1 MRYNGESVSMDREQ
15 QEGQKMEYGLIGA
28 KLGHSHS
35 PRIHKAFFPYDY
47 TLREVPEEE
56 LPVFL
61 EKRAFQGL
69 NVTIPYKQ
77 AVIPFC
83 QELGETA
90 RRIGSVNTLV
100 VRPDGSLYGD
110 NTDHYGMCYAIR
122 RGGIDL
128 AGKHVLI
135 LGSGGT
141 SRTAQAVATD
151 LGAGRV
157 TVVSRR
163 GPVDYEAVYALQD
176 AGIVINTTPL
186 GMFPNNGTAALDLS
200 RFPNLTG
207 VVDVVYNPL
216 QTALLLQAAQLGIP
230 HTNGL
235 GMLVAQAKRAGELFT
250 GTAVPEEKLDAVCRE
265 ITAQVTNIVLT
276 GMPGSG
282 KSTVGQAVAEALGRP
297 FYDAD
302 TEIEKR
308 AGRTIPELFE
318 KEGEGAFRDLEH
330 QVLTDLGKRSGVV
343 IATGGGA
350 VCFARN
356 LPCLWENGRVYCLRR
371 PLDSLP
377 TDGRPLSTSRQ
388 RLEEMGRERAPF
400 YRRAAQVLVDNSG
413 PLERAVAAILK
424 DFGR

>member
-1 MRYNGESVSMDREQ
+1 
-15 QEGQKMEYGLIGA
+15 MEYGLIGA

-35 PRIHKAFFPYDY
+35 PRIHGALFGYAY
-47 TLREVPEEE
+47 TLRELSAEE
-56 LPVFL
+56 LPAFL
-61 EKRAFQGL
+61 EARAFKGL

-83 QELGETA
+83 SALGETA
-90 RRIGSVNTLV
+90 ARIGSVNTLV

-122 RGGIDL
+122 RAGMDL

-141 SRTAQAVATD
+141 SLTARAAAED
-151 LGAGRV
+151 LGAARI

-163 GPVDYEAVYALQD
+163 GPVDYANVYDLRD
-176 AGIVINTTPL
+176 AGAVINTTPV
-186 GMFPNNGTAALDLS
+186 GMFPNNGASPLDLS
-200 RFPNLTG
+200 RFLRLTG

-216 QTALLLQAAQLGIP
+216 RTQLLLQAEELGIP
-230 HTNGL
+230 HANGL
-235 GMLVAQAKRAGELFT
+235 DMLVAQAKLAGELFT
-250 GTAVPEEKLDAVCRE
+250 GTEIPAKKLDEVCRE
-265 ITAQVTNIVLT
+265 MTAAVTNIVLA

-282 KSTVGQAVAEALGRP
+282 KSTVGRAVAQALGRR

-302 TEIEKR
+302 AVIEER
-308 AGRTIPELFE
+308 AGKPIPQIFAE
-318 KEGEGAFRDLEH
+318 EGEAAFRDLEH
-330 QVLTDLGKRSGVV
+330 AVLTDLGRQSGVV

-356 LPCLWENGRVYCLRR
+356 LPPLWENGRVYCLRR
-371 PLDSLP
+371 PVGLLP

-388 RLEEMGRERAPF
+388 RLEEMERERAPF
-400 YRRAAQVLVDNSG
+400 YRRAAHRVVDNSG
-413 PLERAVAAILK
+413 PLEQTVAEILD
-424 DFGR
+424 DFRR

>member
-1 MRYNGESVSMDREQ
+1 
-15 QEGQKMEYGLIGA
+15 MEYGLIGA

-35 PRIHKAFFPYDY
+35 PRIHGAFFDY
-47 TLREVPEEE
+47 NYILRELTAEE
-56 LPVFL
+56 LPGFL
-61 EKRAFQGL
+61 ERRDFKGV

-83 QELGETA
+83 SALGETA

-122 RGGIDL
+122 RAGIDL
-128 AGKHVLI
+128 AGQHVLV

-141 SRTAQAVATD
+141 SLTARAAAAD
-151 LGAGRV
+151 LGAARI

-163 GPVDYEAVYALQD
+163 GPVDYTNVYDLQD
-176 AGIVINTTPL
+176 AGAVINTTPL
-186 GMFPNNGTAALDLS
+186 GMFPNNGTSPLDLS
-200 RFPNLTG
+200 RFPRLTG

-216 QTALLLQAAQLGIP
+216 RTALLLQAEALGIP

-235 GMLVAQAKRAGELFT
+235 DMLVAQAKLAGELFT
-250 GTAVPEEKLDAVCRE
+250 GGTVSDGKLDAVCRE
-265 ITAQVTNIVLT
+265 MTAQVTNIILI

-282 KSTVGQAVAEALGRP
+282 KSTVGRAVAKALGRT

-302 TEIEKR
+302 AVIEER
-308 AGRTIPELFE
+308 AGRSIPEIFAE
-318 KEGEGAFRDLEH
+318 EGEAAFRALEH
-330 QVLTDLGKRSGVV
+330 QVLSDLGRRNGVV

-350 VCFARN
+350 VCFERN
-356 LPCLWENGRVYCLRR
+356 LPPLWENGRVYCLRR
-371 PLDSLP
+371 PVDTLP
-377 TDGRPLSTSRQ
+377 TAGRPLSTSRQ
-388 RLEEMGRERAPF
+388 RLVEMERERAPF
-400 YRRAAQVLVDNSG
+400 YRRAAQVMVDNSG
-413 PLERAVAAILK
+413 PLKRTVAAILE

>member
-1 MRYNGESVSMDREQ
+1 
-15 QEGQKMEYGLIGA
+15 MEYGLIGA

-35 PRIHKAFFPYDY
+35 PRIHGAFFDY
-47 TLREVPEEE
+47 NYILQELTAEE
-56 LPVFL
+56 LPGFL
-61 EKRAFQGL
+61 ERRDFKGL

-83 QELGETA
+83 SALGETA

-122 RGGIDL
+122 RAGIDL
-128 AGKHVLI
+128 AGQHVLV

-141 SRTAQAVATD
+141 SLTARAAAAD
-151 LGAGRV
+151 LGAARI

-163 GPVDYEAVYALQD
+163 GPVDYTNVYDLQG
-176 AGIVINTTPL
+176 AGAVINTTPL
-186 GMFPNNGTAALDLS
+186 GMFPNNGTSPLDLS
-200 RFPNLTG
+200 RFPRLTG

-216 QTALLLQAAQLGIP
+216 RTALLLQAEALGIP

-235 GMLVAQAKRAGELFT
+235 DMLVAQAKLAGELFT
-250 GTAVPEEKLDAVCRE
+250 GGTVSDGKLDAVCRE
-265 ITAQVTNIVLT
+265 MTAQVTNIILI

-282 KSTVGQAVAEALGRP
+282 KSTVGRAVAKALGRT

-302 TEIEKR
+302 AVIEER
-308 AGRTIPELFE
+308 AGRSIPEIFAE
-318 KEGEGAFRDLEH
+318 EGEAAFRALEH
-330 QVLTDLGKRSGVV
+330 QVLSDLGRRNGVV

-350 VCFARN
+350 VCFDRN
-356 LPCLWENGRVYCLRR
+356 LPPLWENGRVYCLRR
-371 PLDSLP
+371 PVDTLP
-377 TDGRPLSTSRQ
+377 TAGRPLSTSRQ
-388 RLEEMGRERAPF
+388 RLVEMERERAPF
-400 YRRAAQVLVDNSG
+400 YRRAAQVMVDNSG
-413 PLERAVAAILK
+413 PLKRTVAAILE

>member
-1 MRYNGESVSMDREQ
+1 
-15 QEGQKMEYGLIGA
+15 MEYGLIGA

-35 PRIHKAFFPYDY
+35 PRIHGAFFDY
-47 TLREVPEEE
+47 NYILRELTAEE
-56 LPVFL
+56 LPGFL
-61 EKRAFQGL
+61 ERRDFKGV

-83 QELGETA
+83 SALGETA

-122 RGGIDL
+122 RAGIDL
-128 AGKHVLI
+128 AGQHVLV

-141 SRTAQAVATD
+141 SLTARAAAAD
-151 LGAGRV
+151 LGAARI

-163 GPVDYEAVYALQD
+163 GPVDYTNVYDLQG
-176 AGIVINTTPL
+176 AGAVINTTPL
-186 GMFPNNGTAALDLS
+186 GMFPNNGTSPLDLS
-200 RFPNLTG
+200 RFPRLTG

-216 QTALLLQAAQLGIP
+216 RTALLLQAEALGIP

-235 GMLVAQAKRAGELFT
+235 DMLVAQAKLAGELFT
-250 GTAVPEEKLDAVCRE
+250 GGTVSDGKLDAVCRE
-265 ITAQVTNIVLT
+265 MTAQVTNIILI

-282 KSTVGQAVAEALGRP
+282 KSTVGRAVAKALGRT

-302 TEIEKR
+302 AAIEER
-308 AGRTIPELFE
+308 AGRSIPEIFAE
-318 KEGEGAFRDLEH
+318 EGEAAFRALEH
-330 QVLTDLGKRSGVV
+330 QVLSDLGRRNGVV

-350 VCFARN
+350 VCFERN
-356 LPCLWENGRVYCLRR
+356 LPPLWENGRVYCLRR
-371 PLDSLP
+371 PVDTLP
-377 TDGRPLSTSRQ
+377 TAGRPLSTSRQ
-388 RLEEMGRERAPF
+388 RLVEMERERAPF
-400 YRRAAQVLVDNSG
+400 YRRAAQVMVDNSG
-413 PLERAVAAILK
+413 PLKRTVAAILE

>member
-1 MRYNGESVSMDREQ
+1 
-15 QEGQKMEYGLIGA
+15 MEYGLIGA

-35 PRIHKAFFPYDY
+35 PRIHGAFFDY
-47 TLREVPEEE
+47 NYILRELTAEE
-56 LPVFL
+56 LPGFL
-61 EKRAFQGL
+61 ERRDFKGV

-83 QELGETA
+83 SALGEMA

-122 RGGIDL
+122 RAGIDL
-128 AGKHVLI
+128 AGQHVLV

-141 SRTAQAVATD
+141 SLTARAAAAD
-151 LGAGRV
+151 LGAARI

-163 GPVDYEAVYALQD
+163 GPVDYTNVYDLQD
-176 AGIVINTTPL
+176 AGAVINTTPL
-186 GMFPNNGTAALDLS
+186 GMFPNNGTSPLDLS
-200 RFPNLTG
+200 RFPRLTG

-216 QTALLLQAAQLGIP
+216 RTALLLQAEALGIP

-235 GMLVAQAKRAGELFT
+235 DMLVAQAKLAGELFT
-250 GTAVPEEKLDAVCRE
+250 GGTVSDGKLDAVCRE
-265 ITAQVTNIVLT
+265 MTAQVTNIILI

-282 KSTVGQAVAEALGRP
+282 KSTVGRAVAKALGRT

-302 TEIEKR
+302 AVIEER
-308 AGRTIPELFE
+308 AGRSIPEIFAE
-318 KEGEGAFRDLEH
+318 EGEAAFRALEH
-330 QVLTDLGKRSGVV
+330 QVLSDLGRRNGVV

-350 VCFARN
+350 VCFERN
-356 LPCLWENGRVYCLRR
+356 LPPLWENGRVYCLRR
-371 PLDSLP
+371 PVDTLP
-377 TDGRPLSTSRQ
+377 TAGRPLSTSRQ
-388 RLEEMGRERAPF
+388 RLVEMERERAPF
-400 YRRAAQVLVDNSG
+400 YRRAAQVMVDNSG
-413 PLERAVAAILK
+413 PLKRTVAAILE

>member
-1 MRYNGESVSMDREQ
+1 
-15 QEGQKMEYGLIGA
+15 MEYGLIGV

-35 PRIHKAFFPYDY
+35 PRIHGAFFDY
-47 TLREVPEEE
+47 NYILRELTAEE
-56 LPVFL
+56 LPGFL
-61 EKRAFQGL
+61 ERRDFKGL

-83 QELGETA
+83 SALGEMA

-122 RGGIDL
+122 RAGIDL
-128 AGKHVLI
+128 AGQHVLV

-141 SRTAQAVATD
+141 SLTARAAAAD
-151 LGAGRV
+151 LGAARI

-163 GPVDYEAVYALQD
+163 GPVDYTNVYDLQD
-176 AGIVINTTPL
+176 AGAVINTTPL
-186 GMFPNNGTAALDLS
+186 GMFPNNGTSPLDLS
-200 RFPNLTG
+200 RFPRLTG

-216 QTALLLQAAQLGIP
+216 RTALLLQAEALGIP

-235 GMLVAQAKRAGELFT
+235 DMLVAQAKLAGELFT
-250 GTAVPEEKLDAVCRE
+250 GGTVSDGKLDAVCRE
-265 ITAQVTNIVLT
+265 MTAQVTNIILI

-282 KSTVGQAVAEALGRP
+282 KSTVGRAVAKALGRT

-302 TEIEKR
+302 AVIEER
-308 AGRTIPELFE
+308 AGRSIPEIFAE
-318 KEGEGAFRDLEH
+318 EGEAAFRALEH
-330 QVLTDLGKRSGVV
+330 QVLSDLGRRNGVV

-350 VCFARN
+350 VCFDRN
-356 LPCLWENGRVYCLRR
+356 LPPLWENGRVYCLQR
-371 PLDSLP
+371 PVDTLP
-377 TDGRPLSTSRQ
+377 TAGRPLSTSRQ
-388 RLEEMGRERAPF
+388 RLVEMERERAPF
-400 YRRAAQVLVDNSG
+400 YRRAAQVMVDNSG
-413 PLERAVAAILK
+413 PLKRTVAAILE